1 MSSLA
6 ATKTKNEPCKP
17 MESVVFVWSV
27 FLGADASNRVQY
39 CGPGIFRRR
48 DVSRECGAC
57 EHANEGRVR
66 NIRIVLFGVHIS
78 GRVAQCGGSRSVYD
92 LWFGAVPPEFSG
104 LCLAVVAQQ
113 SSAGA
118 WSGGSADAVV
128 GLAVLDCACAGFAHR
143 SGTGAGLR
151 NSADGFVCTANVLYA
166 AQTGPGGEIFSGV
179 LPSFPARLLAVIASL
194 NAVRAVRGLQ

>member
-1 MSSLA
+1 MFSRA
-6 ATKTKNEPCKP
+6 KTNHENEPSK
-17 MESVVFVWSV
+17 SIGSIVFVRNV
-27 FLGADASNRVQY
+27 FLGADTSNGVQS
-39 CGPGIFRRR
+39 CGPGIFRRG
-48 DVSRECGAC
+48 DVSRERGAGA
-57 EHANEGRVR
+57 HADEGRIR
-66 NIRIVLFGVHIS
+66 NIRVVLFGVHIS

-92 LWFGAVPPEFSG
+92 LWFGAVSPEFSG

-151 NSADGFVCTANVLYA
+151 NSADGFVCTANVLY
-166 AQTGPGGEIFSGV
+166 
-179 LPSFPARLLAVIASL
+179 
-194 NAVRAVRGLQ
+194 